1 MMDRTFLGGMLRAAA
16 VAAMATIV
24 LAGCRTNKEV
34 PGDPFQ
40 PTDGPA
46 LVKLGPGDT
55 MPDVTAA
62 YARKSFYLERAADES
77 IGWFQKPSSK
87 QWFPF
92 KNQGTAEEVCT
103 HDQAAASV
111 VAFRDLMM
119 NSPNAQE
126 FSARFFEMFDV
137 WQSVGYT
144 KDRDVMFTG
153 YYSPIFH
160 ASREATDRFRFPLY
174 TRPADLVSDPVTGQP
189 LGRKMA
195 DGSTQPWPTRA
206 EIESSG
212 MLKGTELV
220 YVESNLD
227 AYIIHVNG
235 SAKLIMPDNS
245 VMYIGYA
252 GKTDRPYFGLGA
264 ALVEAGAIP
273 KNQLS
278 LSSIR
283 RLYKTQPETVDQY
296 IEKNESYVFFTE
308 YPNDRWPAGSLGT
321 RVNEDAT
328 IATDKTIF
336 PRGGLVMV
344 DTRANTF
351 TRGLVEYKNFMFD
364 QDTGGAIRAAGRADL
379 YMGNGAA
386 AELLAGGQVAN
397 GKMYYFFL
405 KPEFIAQYPL
415 PEPKKKAAAAP
426 VAAAPAK
433 DGAAN
438 LAPKKAVKT
447 AAVGETNEK

>member
-1 MMDRTFLGGMLRAAA
+1 MMDRTFFGGMLRAAA

-174 TRPADLVSDPVTGQP
+174 TRPADLVSDPATGQP
-189 LGRKMA
+189 LGRPRLPQRPNRQEHAEQGDHGHGPESPAPKPPQPIPGMSGTSWLA
-195 DGSTQPWPTRA
+195 VEQTSTLPP
-206 EIESSG
+206 
-212 MLKGTELV
+212 LC
-220 YVESNLD
+220 
-227 AYIIHVNG
+227 
-235 SAKLIMPDNS
+235 
-245 VMYIGYA
+245 
-252 GKTDRPYFGLGA
+252 
-264 ALVEAGAIP
+264 
-273 KNQLS
+273 
-278 LSSIR
+278 
-283 RLYKTQPETVDQY
+283 TQSQ
-296 IEKNESYVFFTE
+296 
-308 YPNDRWPAGSLGT
+308 
-321 RVNEDAT
+321 
-328 IATDKTIF
+328 
-336 PRGGLVMV
+336 
-344 DTRANTF
+344 
-351 TRGLVEYKNFMFD
+351 
-364 QDTGGAIRAAGRADL
+364 
-379 YMGNGAA
+379 
-386 AELLAGGQVAN
+386 
-397 GKMYYFFL
+397 
-405 KPEFIAQYPL
+405 AQ
-415 PEPKKKAAAAP
+415 PEPKRVTPALENSSLNFSKLPNASSIATASAP
-426 VAAAPAK
+426 VGTLEPPGVMISQNK
-433 DGAAN
+433 
-438 LAPKKAVKT
+438 LWL
-447 AAVGETNEK
+447 